1 MLSVPENLWSAI
13 LYQISDCVIDLYQFD
28 LAMEERINNMERYF
42 NDGRDVV
49 NDLVQNDSELK
60 VKTDALYEYLWNVRG
75 FTYEIID
82 LHGIPYTDRL
92 SAEEQVEF
100 ENTFWKKATPKFKKA
115 HKAYRDLLAIMD
127 DRVYKIR
134 KSLADFRR

>member
-13 LYQISDCVIDLYQFD
+13 LYQISDYVIDLYQFD

-75 FTYEIID
+75 CHMK
-82 LHGIPYTDRL
+82 L
-92 SAEEQVEF
+92 
-100 ENTFWKKATPKFKKA
+100 
-115 HKAYRDLLAIMD
+115 
-127 DRVYKIR
+127 
-134 KSLADFRR
+134 

>member
-1 MLSVPENLWSAI
+1 MHGLFGILLWEKKELLSVPENLWSAI

-60 VKTDALYEYLWNVRG
+60 VKTDALYEYLW
-75 FTYEIID
+75 
-82 LHGIPYTDRL
+82 
-92 SAEEQVEF
+92 
-100 ENTFWKKATPKFKKA
+100 
-115 HKAYRDLLAIMD
+115 
-127 DRVYKIR
+127 
-134 KSLADFRR
+134 ADFRR

>member
-60 VKTDALYEYLWNVRG
+60 VKTDALYEYLCG
-75 FTYEIID
+75 
-82 LHGIPYTDRL
+82 
-92 SAEEQVEF
+92 
-100 ENTFWKKATPKFKKA
+100 
-115 HKAYRDLLAIMD
+115 M
-127 DRVYKIR
+127 
-134 KSLADFRR
+134 

>member
-13 LYQISDCVIDLYQFD
+13 LYQISDYVIDLYQFD

-75 FTYEIID
+75 FTYGY
-82 LHGIPYTDRL
+82 L
-92 SAEEQVEF
+92 
-100 ENTFWKKATPKFKKA
+100 
-115 HKAYRDLLAIMD
+115 
-127 DRVYKIR
+127 
-134 KSLADFRR
+134 